1 MTETPLIPRKYWAI
15 AFGIV
20 ALMAAI
26 ELAMGRH
33 PICTCGT
40 VKLFVATVHGP
51 DNSQHIADWYTPSH
65 IIHGLLFYLL
75 GWLVL
80 RGTPA
85 GQRLL
90 LAVSIEAVLERAIEK
105 TFGLDVPVIVRSKAE
120 WAKYPALNPFPAVA
134 KDTPAKLHI
143 LLSKRPPAKDAADV
157 IQARAK
163 AGEQI
168 RQAGDAL
175 WLHYPEGAGTSKLTP
190 SLIDRATGSPGT
202 ARNYNTLLKL
212 KEMLEA

>member
-1 MTETPLIPRKYWAI
+1 MSPASASTPLIPRRYWAI

-20 ALMAAI
+20 AVMAAI

-33 PICTCGT
+33 AICTSGT

-65 IIHGLLFYLL
+65 IIHGFLFYLL

-90 LAVSIEAVLERAIEK
+90 LAVSIEAAWEVLENSPIIIDRYREATIALGYSGDSVLNSAFDVVFMILG
-105 TFGLDVPVIVRSKAE
+105 FGLARRLPVWATVALGLGFELLTLIVIRDNLF
-120 WAKYPALNPFPAVA
+120 LN
-134 KDTPAKLHI
+134 I
-143 LLSKRPPAKDAADV
+143 LMLIAPNDA
-157 IQARAK
+157 IRAWQ
-163 AGEQI
+163 G
-168 RQAGDAL
+168 
-175 WLHYPEGAGTSKLTP
+175 GA
-190 SLIDRATGSPGT
+190 
-202 ARNYNTLLKL
+202 
-212 KEMLEA
+212 